1 MLSMGKYMHKQTQVL
16 YHKICIREVSRSVLV
31 MTHIYISHL
40 EWLNIRNLY
49 QLFFELNSMLEERC
63 NIFIKL
69 KNSSCYLFKYS
80 RLP

>member
-1 MLSMGKYMHKQTQVL
+1 MLSMGKYMHKQTQLL

-49 QLFFELNSMLEERC
+49 QLFFELKKHVRR
-63 NIFIKL
+63 KV
-69 KNSSCYLFKYS
+69 
-80 RLP
+80 